1 MGKAIG
7 LEIRKVFGVKL
18 TDEEKTNLATS
29 MSKAKLCD
37 EEVKEEKEEV
47 KIEQIEVGPS
57 SSRVGIVA
65 WSVFLCRE

>member
-29 MSKAKLCD
+29 SLTSKDKLSD
-37 EEVKEEKEEV
+37 EVKEEKEAEV
-47 KIEQIEVGPS
+47 KIEEIEVGPS

-65 WSVFLCRE
+65 

>member
-29 MSKAKLCD
+29 MLTAKLSD
-37 EEVKEEKEEV
+37 EVKEEKEI
-47 KIEQIEVGPS
+47 KIEEIDVGPS

-65 WSVFLCRE
+65 